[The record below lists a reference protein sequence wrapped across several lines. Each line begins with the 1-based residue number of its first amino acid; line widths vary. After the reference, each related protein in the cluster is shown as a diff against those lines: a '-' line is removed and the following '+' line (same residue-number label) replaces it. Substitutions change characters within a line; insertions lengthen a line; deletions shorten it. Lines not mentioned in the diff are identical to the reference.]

1 MRPLTGWLFALGMTI
16 AVLSAHAA
24 VDAADGHHAAES
36 RHITLAAAA
45 DLHYAMDKV
54 IAAYRHEHP
63 ADSIDVVYGSSGQL
77 LVQIEQ
83 GAPFELF
90 FSADSDYPKQ
100 LLAHGNA
107 GGQPVPYAVGRIV
120 LWSASIDMHG
130 VQLGDLVQ
138 PRFGRIAIAN
148 PQHAPYGKR
157 AEQALHSAGIWDQLQ
172 SRLVYG
178 ENIGQTA
185 QFAQSGN
192 AQVGIIAQSLALD
205 PAMAKG
211 SYATVP
217 ATAYEPLLQSF
228 VLTKRGAGS
237 ALAQDFAHYMQS
249 AQARSILARYGFTLP
264 DAADH

>member
-1 MRPLTGWLFALGMTI
+1 MRILSGGLFALGMVF
-16 AVLSAHAA
+16 AALSVRAA
-24 VDAADGHHAAES
+24 VDQPGANPVAES
-36 RHITLAAAA
+36 RHITVAAAA
-45 DLHYAMDKV
+45 DLHYAMDHV
-54 IAAYRHEHP
+54 IADYRHDHP
-63 ADSIDVVYGSSGQL
+63 GDVIDVVYGASGQL
-77 LVQIEQ
+77 LTQIEQ

-100 LLAHGNA
+100 LTAHGDA

-120 LWSASIDMHG
+120 LWSASIDMRG
-130 VQLGDLVQ
+130 VQLADLAQ

-157 AEQALHSAGIWDQLQ
+157 AEQALRSAGVWDQLQ
-172 SRLVYG
+172 QRLVYG
-178 ENIGQTA
+178 ENIAQTA

-211 SYATVP
+211 SYALVP
-217 ATAYEPLLQSF
+217 PGAYEPLQQSF
-228 VLTKRGAGS
+228 VLTKRGADN
-237 ALAQDFAHYMQS
+237 ALAQDFAHFMQS

-264 DAADH
+264 GADN

>member
-1 MRPLTGWLFALGMTI
+1 MRIPPGWLFALGMAI
-16 AVLSAHAA
+16 AALSAHAA
-24 VDAADGHHAAES
+24 VDPVAGQRAVGS

-54 IAAYRHEHP
+54 IAAYRHDHP
-63 ADSIDVVYGSSGQL
+63 ADNIDVVYGASGQL
-77 LVQIEQ
+77 LTQIEQ

-90 FSADSDYPKQ
+90 FSADSDYPRQ
-100 LLAHGNA
+100 LVAHGSA

-130 VQLGDLVQ
+130 VQLADLAQ

-148 PQHAPYGKR
+148 PLHAPYGKR
-157 AEQALHSAGIWDQLQ
+157 AEQALRSAGVWEQLQ

-192 AQVGIIAQSLALD
+192 ARVGIVAQSLALD
-205 PAMAKG
+205 PAMARG
-211 SYATVP
+211 SHALVP
-217 ATAYEPLLQSF
+217 ATAYQPLQQSF
-228 VLTKRGAGS
+228 VLTRRGAGS
-237 ALAQDFAHYMQS
+237 ALAQDFARYMQS
-249 AQARSILARYGFTLP
+249 APARAILARYGFTLP
-264 DAADH
+264 GATDH

>member
-1 MRPLTGWLFALGMTI
+1 MRIRFRWLFALGMTV
-16 AVLSAHAA
+16 AALYAHAA
-24 VDAADGHHAAES
+24 ADQPVGQRAAES

-45 DLHYAMDKV
+45 DLHYAMDHV
-54 IAAYRHEHP
+54 IAAYRHDHP
-63 ADSIDVVYGSSGQL
+63 TDSIDAVYGSSGQL
-77 LVQIEQ
+77 LTQIEQ

-100 LLAHGNA
+100 LVAHGDA

-130 VQLGDLVQ
+130 VQVADLLQ
-138 PRFGRIAIAN
+138 SRFGRIAIAN

-157 AEQALHSAGIWDQLQ
+157 AEQALRSAGIWDQLQ

-178 ENIGQTA
+178 ENIAQTA

-211 SYATVP
+211 SYAPVP
-217 ATAYEPLLQSF
+217 PTAYEPLQQSF
-228 VLTKRGAGS
+228 VLTKRGADN
-237 ALAQDFAHYMQS
+237 ALAQDFARYMQS
-249 AQARSILARYGFTLP
+249 AAARAILARYGFTLP
-264 DAADH
+264 GGADH

>member
-1 MRPLTGWLFALGMTI
+1 MRILSRWLFALGMMVMMLCVP
-16 AVLSAHAA
+16 A
-24 VDAADGHHAAES
+24 AADQVVRQQAAGS

-45 DLHYAMDKV
+45 DLHYAMDHV
-54 IAAYRHEHP
+54 IAAYRHDHP
-63 ADSIDVVYGSSGQL
+63 ADSIDVVYGASGQL
-77 LVQIEQ
+77 LTQIEQ

-100 LLAHGNA
+100 LVAHGNA

-130 VQLGDLVQ
+130 VQVADLAQ
-138 PRFGRIAIAN
+138 PRFGRVAIAN

-157 AEQALHSAGIWDQLQ
+157 AEQALRSAGVWDQLQ

-178 ENIGQTA
+178 ENIAQTA

-211 SYATVP
+211 SYAPVP
-217 ATAYEPLLQSF
+217 PTAYEPLQQSF
-228 VLTKRGAGS
+228 VLTKRGADN
-237 ALAQDFAHYMQS
+237 ALAQDFARYMQS
-249 AQARSILARYGFTLP
+249 AAARGILARYGFTLP
-264 DAADH
+264 GAADH

>member
-1 MRPLTGWLFALGMTI
+1 MRILSHGLFALAMTV
-16 AVLSAHAA
+16 AMLCVPA
-24 VDAADGHHAAES
+24 AADQVAGQQTAGS

-45 DLHYAMDKV
+45 DLHYAMDHV
-54 IAAYRHEHP
+54 IAAYRHDHP
-63 ADSIDVVYGSSGQL
+63 TDSIDVVYGASGQL
-77 LVQIEQ
+77 LTQIEQ

-100 LLAHGNA
+100 LAAHGNA

-130 VQLGDLVQ
+130 VQVADLVQ

-157 AEQALHSAGIWDQLQ
+157 AEQALRSAGIWDQLQ
-172 SRLVYG
+172 PRLVYG
-178 ENIGQTA
+178 ENIAQTA

-211 SYATVP
+211 TYAPVP
-217 ATAYEPLLQSF
+217 PTAYEPLLQSF
-228 VLTKRGAGS
+228 VLTKRGADN
-237 ALAQDFAHYMQS
+237 ALAQDFARYMQS
-249 AQARSILARYGFTLP
+249 AATRAILARYGFTLP
-264 DAADH
+264 GAADH

>member
-1 MRPLTGWLFALGMTI
+1 MHIFTGWLFALVVAI
-16 AVLSAHAA
+16 AALPTHAA
-24 VDAADGHHAAES
+24 VDAAGGHDAVAS

-54 IAAYRHEHP
+54 IAAYRHDHP
-63 ADSIDVVYGSSGQL
+63 TDSIDVVYGASGQL

-100 LLAHGNA
+100 LLAHGHA
-107 GGQPVPYAVGRIV
+107 GGQPVPYAVGHIV

-130 VQLGDLVQ
+130 VQLADLVQ
-138 PRFGRIAIAN
+138 SRFGRIAIAN
-148 PQHAPYGKR
+148 PQHAPYGNR
-157 AEQALHSAGIWDQLQ
+157 AEQALRSACIWDQLQ
-172 SRLVYG
+172 PRLVYG

-211 SYATVP
+211 SYALVP
-217 ATAYEPLLQSF
+217 ATAYEPLQQSF
-228 VLTKRGAGS
+228 VLSKRGAAS
-237 ALAQDFAHYMQS
+237 ALAQDFARYVQG